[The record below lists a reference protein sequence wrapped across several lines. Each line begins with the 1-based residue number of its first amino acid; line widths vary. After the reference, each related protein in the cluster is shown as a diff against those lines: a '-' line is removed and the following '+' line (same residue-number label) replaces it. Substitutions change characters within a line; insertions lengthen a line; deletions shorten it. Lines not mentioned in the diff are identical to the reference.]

1 MVSLDLPKIPKL
13 DLIIFAFILVGLPPP
28 PEPQQ
33 RLQVPA
39 FLQQAVSLPNIS
51 FTQSQP
57 LSTSGTTSTLT
68 LQQQEANN
76 TLSSSLP
83 MDIDED
89 VTTTAGGDLEN
100 ELREFLESGPGLHA
114 ASSSTAD
121 DNNLMDQLL
130 MN

>member
-1 MVSLDLPKIPKL
+1 M
-13 DLIIFAFILVGLPPP
+13 PPP
-28 PEPQQ
+28 QEPQQ

-39 FLQQAVSLPNIS
+39 FLTQPVSMPNIS
-51 FTQSQP
+51 FTQSQT
-57 LSTSGTTSTLT
+57 LSSSATTYTVT
-68 LQQQEANN
+68 LQSQESSSN
-76 TLSSSLP
+76 LSSSLP

-89 VTTTAGGDLEN
+89 VSATTSGDLEN